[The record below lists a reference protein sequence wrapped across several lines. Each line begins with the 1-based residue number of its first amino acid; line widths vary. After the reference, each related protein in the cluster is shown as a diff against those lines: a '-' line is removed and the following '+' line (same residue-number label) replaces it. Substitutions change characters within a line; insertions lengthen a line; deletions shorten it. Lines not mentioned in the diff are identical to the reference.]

1 MKAKIAMFLLG
12 YLCSILYTSY
22 ILAVDAHSPVLA
34 TGIDFMLLFAG
45 ALSLQIWQN
54 EDKSFR
60 LLVIEAL
67 GSAIGTYITVA
78 GS

>member
-1 MKAKIAMFLLG
+1 MRAQISMFLLG

-22 ILAVDAHSPVLA
+22 ILAVDAHSALLA
-34 TGIDFMLLFAG
+34 TGIDFMLLFSG

-54 EDKSFR
+54 EDRSFK

-67 GSAIGTYITVA
+67 GSCLGTYFTVHR
-78 GS
+78 S